1 MIKLSIL
8 DQSPIRS
15 GGSHADAIAE
25 TLQLAQAADRFG
37 YSRYWV
43 AEHHNSPG
51 LACTVPEILISRIA
65 SLTNHLRVGAGG
77 IMLSHYSPLKVAD
90 TFLTVG

>member
-43 AEHHNSPG
+43 AEHHNSPRLVYLLG
-51 LACTVPEILISRIA
+51 MQEPSQLPNQLILSGIS
-65 SLTNHLRVGAGG
+65 
-77 IMLSHYSPLKVAD
+77 LSR
-90 TFLTVG
+90 G